1 MGRKP
6 FAIYK
11 NFTGMNDVS
20 DPLALKDS
28 DVRIAQDVDID
39 IDRNAWRKTNG
50 NTLLTALSGEFP
62 DIWSNGKIML
72 ATENGNLIRIR
83 DDMSTKDILRYDIG
97 DSPMSFVD
105 PAGIGIVYYSNLTA
119 IGYVKN
125 FQSYVMASTT
135 ERDRVDTFPMY
146 PIEYFANR
154 LWGFVGDVL
163 WRTDPDQLFYFNR
176 INPEQG
182 FIQRKGHGT
191 LLKAVKDGLYIADGA
206 HWFFA
211 NAGRKEEAMDFL
223 CNYDAIPGAVTQDT
237 VDMEIITPE
246 GQFTSGKAHLWMTER
261 GIRYG
266 MNGGISRNLTR
277 SRIKI
282 PKSASG
288 AMIHRN
294 DDDAF
299 NQIITSL
306 RGGL

>member
-50 NTLLTALSGEFP
+50 TTLLTALSGEFP

-211 NAGRKEEAMDFL
+211 NAGRKEEAMDYRYFPEP
-223 CNYDAIPGAVTQDT
+223 DIPPMNFRNEEIEKLRKQKTHTGERRSEVSGSVVRCFGGSRGAGRTYQN
-237 VDMEIITPE
+237 
-246 GQFTSGKAHLWMTER
+246 QKL
-261 GIRYG
+261 
-266 MNGGISRNLTR
+266 
-277 SRIKI
+277 
-282 PKSASG
+282 KS
-288 AMIHRN
+288 
-294 DDDAF
+294 
-299 NQIITSL
+299 
-306 RGGL
+306 